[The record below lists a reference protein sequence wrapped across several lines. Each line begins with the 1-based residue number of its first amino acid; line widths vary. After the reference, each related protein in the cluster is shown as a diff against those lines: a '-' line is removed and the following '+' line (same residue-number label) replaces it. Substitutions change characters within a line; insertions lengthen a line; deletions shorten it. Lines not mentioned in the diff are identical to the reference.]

1 MFTARL
7 QLTSGTAVE
16 TLNLEASDTKD
27 FHVHTVI
34 INQTEKATLSA
45 T

>member
-1 MFTARL
+1 MFTARP

-16 TLNLEASDTKD
+16 ILNLEASDTKD
-27 FHVHTVI
+27 FLVHTVI
-34 INQTEKATLSA
+34 INQTGKVTLSA